1 MDEGGIMDEIGLN
14 RQNEFYLYETQH
26 KGKFTNLDISN
37 KTSQT
42 FWMDESDNVDN
53 MKRDVTTLHMNIR
66 M

>member
-37 KTSQT
+37 KT
-42 FWMDESDNVDN
+42 ESWQYQWCWWDGWNCYV
-53 MKRDVTTLHMNIR
+53 
-66 M
+66 

>member
-42 FWMDESDNVDN
+42 F
-53 MKRDVTTLHMNIR
+53 
-66 M
+66 